1 MYFAKPF
8 MTEDFHYVASI
19 MSETSN
25 ITALHLTN
33 HSLAE
38 WKCIFEENACDADEE
53 NFLICADNDV
63 CAWLK
68 LNGLKNKEVGSRHV
82 VL

>member
-1 MYFAKPF
+1 MYYVKPLVV
-8 MTEDFHYVASI
+8 EDVPHVASI

-25 ITALHLTN
+25 IAVLHSTY
-33 HSLAE
+33 HSLSE
-38 WKCIFEENACDADEE
+38 WKCIFDENACDTDEE

-68 LNGLKNKEVGSRHV
+68 L
-82 VL
+82 